1 MNKNPNTITLSMPRI
16 YFKKAKLCGIT
27 RKDLTNVM
35 RLYIEEQYLQMW
47 KDGLLNYKTVTDIN
61 TKDPD

>member
-1 MNKNPNTITLSMPRI
+1 MKKYQNTITLSMPRI
-16 YFKKAKLCGIT
+16 YFKKMKMANIK
-27 RKDLTNVM
+27 RKDLTNIM

-47 KDGLLNYKTVTDIN
+47 KDGLLNYKAITEIN